1 MFPLSM
7 FSKLHLKANYLNAK
21 VFIQQ
26 ESENSTLTA
35 GTGYLA
41 GRGNSPPGGGRTDW
55 LRPHGN
61 CERSRKRLTLQ
72 LVQLVVTQINRRLN
86 GQTREQRKRS
96 PRSTLHKEINI
107 GIENII
113 VLYYIIIMV
122 MLFLNINQIIYIR
135 FICVTWPAV
144 KSIKLKASLAFSSS
158 FKIGFTTVYRL
169 RYYLPN

>member
-7 FSKLHLKANYLNAK
+7 FSKLHLKANYLNAE

-41 GRGNSPPGGGRTDW
+41 GRRNSPPGGGRTDW

-61 CERSRKRLTLQ
+61 SERSRKRLTLQ
-72 LVQLVVTQINRRLN
+72 LVQLVVTQIHRRLK
-86 GQTREQRKRS
+86 GQTRERRKRS

-113 VLYYIIIMV
+113 SNL
-122 MLFLNINQIIYIR
+122 
-135 FICVTWPAV
+135 
-144 KSIKLKASLAFSSS
+144 KSSAWFSAW
-158 FKIGFTTVYRL
+158 FCYF
-169 RYYLPN
+169 

>member
-72 LVQLVVTQINRRLN
+72 LVQLVVTQINRRLK
-86 GQTREQRKRS
+86 GQTRGRMKRS
-96 PRSTLHKEINI
+96 SRSTLHKEINI

-113 VLYYIIIMV
+113 SNL
-122 MLFLNINQIIYIR
+122 
-135 FICVTWPAV
+135 
-144 KSIKLKASLAFSSS
+144 KSSAWFSAWLCY
-158 FKIGFTTVYRL
+158 F
-169 RYYLPN
+169 

>member
-7 FSKLHLKANYLNAK
+7 FSKLHLKANYLNAEI
-21 VFIQQ
+21 FIQQ

-35 GTGYLA
+35 GTGYLS

-72 LVQLVVTQINRRLN
+72 LVQLVETQINRRLK

-96 PRSTLHKEINI
+96 PRSTLHKEIKI

-113 VLYYIIIMV
+113 SNL
-122 MLFLNINQIIYIR
+122 
-135 FICVTWPAV
+135 
-144 KSIKLKASLAFSSS
+144 KSSAWFSDWLCY
-158 FKIGFTTVYRL
+158 F
-169 RYYLPN
+169 